1 MKAID
6 EPPGS
11 RGPHA
16 DPALISARWSAS
28 VPLFLNPDQTVNSP
42 GLFLCS
48 ALTSQQVHVEGSDPP
63 REERKQRMSRKG
75 FKPSSMTSLDAW
87 PWGRG
92 PECARG
98 EGWALHIL
106 KKTSWKAFELNPI
119 CVPIS
124 EIRIEVQRGSVSPLR
139 SQWVS
144 EGPGLHLRLLITEP
158 HTRHSAMAAQDSGF
172 GFQNPKQGKWV
183 IVLSS
188 QVIWRVGDSG
198 VSFLLDCR
206 SRSDL

>member
-1 MKAID
+1 MN
-6 EPPGS
+6 PQ
-11 RGPHA
+11 
-16 DPALISARWSAS
+16 ALVAPMPIR
-28 VPLFLNPDQTVNSP
+28 PLFLPDDP
-42 GLFLCS
+42 LLFLSFLIQIRQLTLQDCFS
-48 ALTSQQVHVEGSDPP
+48 AQHWPHSKFMWKALILLERRGSK
-63 REERKQRMSRKG
+63 ECLGRKPVGR
-75 FKPSSMTSLDAW
+75 PDAW